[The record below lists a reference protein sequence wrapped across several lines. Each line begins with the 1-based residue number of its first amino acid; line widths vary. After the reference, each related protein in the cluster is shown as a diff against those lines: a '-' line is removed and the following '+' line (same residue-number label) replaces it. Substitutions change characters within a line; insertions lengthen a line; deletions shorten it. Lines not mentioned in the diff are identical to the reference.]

1 MNIPEKC
8 FTCNHTIMTFENVH
22 KGWCRYQVEEVVRCD
37 RFPAHYKVGCRCAEQ
52 YCDKKGDEKT

>member
-1 MNIPEKC
+1 MA
-8 FTCNHTIMTFENVH
+8 FENVH